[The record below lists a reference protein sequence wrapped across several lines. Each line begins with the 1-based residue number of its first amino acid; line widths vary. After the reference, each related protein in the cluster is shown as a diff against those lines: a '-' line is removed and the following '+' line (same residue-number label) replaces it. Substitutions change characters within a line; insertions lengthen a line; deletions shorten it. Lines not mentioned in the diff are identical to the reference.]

1 MYTTVLLAYN
11 GSRSGQEAAR
21 QGADLAA
28 ACGARVHL
36 LAVVETNVGF
46 VLAEAAAPSGLL
58 MDYQAGV
65 RRVLDEGAEQLRRSG
80 LQVEAHLRSGDPAQ
94 EIGLVAKEVGADL
107 VVVGHREQSTLAR
120 WWNRSVDSSLLASI
134 QCSLLIAVSQPRATD
149 AR

>member
-1 MYTTVLLAYN
+1 MYTTALLAYS

-21 QGADLAA
+21 QGADFAA
-28 ACGARVHL
+28 ACGARVYL

-46 VLAEAAAPSGLL
+46 MLAEAAAPSELF

-94 EIGLVAKEVGADL
+94 EIGLLAKELGADL

-120 WWNRSVDSSLLASI
+120 W
-134 QCSLLIAVSQPRATD
+134 
-149 AR
+149 